1 MRKLLKILSLII
13 LSACIGTPSDEQS
26 SIAKFK
32 KIEIQFEEISLS
44 EGENKLFNIE
54 LSQNTVEDL
63 VLEWK
68 ILGPN
73 VNSRFQFT
81 EGTVSIQKN
90 TKSVPV
96 QLKSLDDGVF
106 NPNLEY
112 EIVLENLSEVR
123 QQIETSGR
131 SFVLIDND
139 PKPEISFSSTSNDGL
154 EHIGSVP
161 VYISLDK
168 ASAKTLQVRYTV
180 KDSSTASASD
190 YVISGSFEVPAF
202 STSSFFNFS
211 IVDDVI
217 LEAPETVLLEIE
229 EVLYDDIQL
238 FISPTDNV

>member
-81 EGTVSIQKN
+81 EGTVSIQKKHQVCSCSVK
-90 TKSVPV
+90 KS
-96 QLKSLDDGVF
+96 
-106 NPNLEY
+106 
-112 EIVLENLSEVR
+112 R
-123 QQIETSGR
+123 
-131 SFVLIDND
+131 
-139 PKPEISFSSTSNDGL
+139 
-154 EHIGSVP
+154 
-161 VYISLDK
+161 
-168 ASAKTLQVRYTV
+168 
-180 KDSSTASASD
+180 
-190 YVISGSFEVPAF
+190 
-202 STSSFFNFS
+202 
-211 IVDDVI
+211 
-217 LEAPETVLLEIE
+217 
-229 EVLYDDIQL
+229 
-238 FISPTDNV
+238 